1 MRRGDLRNCRITKGQ
16 RAFDVFNIC
25 FLALLSIVMF
35 YPMWHVVSAS
45 FSDANELAIHDGV
58 LLLPLRFNINAYKS
72 MFRHPLIM
80 RSYFN
85 SIFLLV
91 SSVFVSMILT
101 TICAYVLSRKNVLWN
116 KFFNIMII
124 FTMFFHGGL
133 VATYLLVARTLKLNN
148 TYWALILPGA
158 ISVYNMIIMRTSFDG
173 IPESLSEAAYI
184 DGANHWQ
191 VLWNIILPL
200 SKSTL
205 AVICLY
211 YSVGVWNGWF
221 NASIYLVSRSKFP
234 LQLILREILIA
245 NNTEQ
250 MSGAGG
256 QDQEAIGETIKFATI
271 VFATVPILC
280 VYPFLQKYFTKG
292 VMIGAVKG

>member
-1 MRRGDLRNCRITKGQ
+1 
-16 RAFDVFNIC
+16 
-25 FLALLSIVMF
+25 MF
-35 YPMWHVVSAS
+35 YPMWHVVCAS
-45 FSDANELAIHDGV
+45 FSDANELAKNEGV
-58 LLLPLRFNINAYKS
+58 LLLPLKFNINAYSS
-72 MFRHPLIM
+72 MFKHPLIM

-91 SSVFVSMILT
+91 SSVTVSMLLT

-133 VATYLLVARTLKLNN
+133 IATYLLVARTLKLNN
-148 TYWALILPGA
+148 TYWALILPSA
-158 ISVYNMIIMRTSFDG
+158 ISVYNMIIMRTSFEG
-173 IPESLSEAAYI
+173 IPDSISEAAYV
-184 DGANHWQ
+184 DGASHWQ
-191 VLWNIILPL
+191 VLWKIVLPL
-200 SKSTL
+200 SKSIL
-205 AVICLY
+205 AVMVLY
-211 YSVGVWNGWF
+211 YAVGVWNSWF
-221 NASIYLVSRSKFP
+221 SASIYLSSRNKFP

-250 MSGAGG
+250 MAGVGG